1 MKEFQPT
8 GPLAW
13 DPTAILAGF
22 WDDDEE
28 DADDAPGVVN
38 GVLRISIR
46 GGLSESSWWGTD
58 YLQIRRELARAR
70 GIIGLKAVVL
80 EIDSPGGEVSGIS
93 ETVAAIEQTDA
104 VVPVYAYVRGTCA
117 SAAYWLASACRR
129 VVAVQTA
136 RVGCV
141 GAICSLVDDRG
152 IGEKMGARYY
162 RFTSERTPNKAPEP
176 GTPAFDAETQ
186 ATVDAMGDAFLAD
199 LARMRGPRGD
209 LDAVAEFYQGGRM
222 LAADAAREAGWVD
235 AVLTSAPSG
244 ADAWLMT
251 GAAPPEPKRP
261 APAFPFSMVR
271 RAAAATTEEA
281 SMANENPGGGVV
293 TLTAEVHAELLAQL
307 KAFTEEKNA
316 AEARATAAEAK
327 VREAETQRND
337 VAARLVSLEAD
348 AKALLADKREREL
361 SDVIASAVASG
372 KAAPGDEAKFRAIAE
387 KRGTDA
393 LRDLVALIPDGAAGP
408 RRALAS
414 GVQMPI
420 EARTMT
426 DAEMAGEAQ
435 TRAKAN
441 GTTYREEFRKLRAE
455 KGASK

>member
-1 MKEFQPT
+1 
-8 GPLAW
+8 
-13 DPTAILAGF
+13 
-22 WDDDEE
+22 
-28 DADDAPGVVN
+28 
-38 GVLRISIR
+38 
-46 GGLSESSWWGTD
+46 
-58 YLQIRRELARAR
+58 
-70 GIIGLKAVVL
+70 
-80 EIDSPGGEVSGIS
+80 
-93 ETVAAIEQTDA
+93 
-104 VVPVYAYVRGTCA
+104 
-117 SAAYWLASACRR
+117 
-129 VVAVQTA
+129 
-136 RVGCV
+136 
-141 GAICSLVDDRG
+141 
-152 IGEKMGARYY
+152 
-162 RFTSERTPNKAPEP
+162 
-176 GTPAFDAETQ
+176 
-186 ATVDAMGDAFLAD
+186 
-199 LARMRGPRGD
+199 
-209 LDAVAEFYQGGRM
+209 
-222 LAADAAREAGWVD
+222 
-235 AVLTSAPSG
+235 
-244 ADAWLMT
+244 
-251 GAAPPEPKRP
+251 
-261 APAFPFSMVR
+261 
-271 RAAAATTEEA
+271 
-281 SMANENPGGGVV
+281 MANENPGGGVV

-414 GVQMPI
+414 GAAMPI

-426 DAEMAGEAQ
+426 DAEMAGEAN

>member
-1 MKEFQPT
+1 MTREYQPT

-22 WDDDEE
+22 WDDDDEE
-28 DADDAPGVVN
+28 DDDAPGVVN

-70 GIIGLKAVVL
+70 GIIGLRAVVL

-93 ETVAAIEQTDA
+93 ETVAAIEQTA
-104 VVPVYAYVRGTCA
+104 GVVPVYAYVRGTCA

-141 GAICSLVDDRG
+141 GAICSLWDDRG

-176 GTPAFDAETQ
+176 GTEAFSAEAQ

-235 AVLTSAPSG
+235 AVLTSAPTG
-244 ADAWLMT
+244 PDAWLMT

-261 APAFPFSMVR
+261 APAFQFSMVR
-271 RAAAATTEEA
+271 RSTAATTEEGV
-281 SMANENPGGGVV
+281 MPNENTGGGVV
-293 TLTAEVHAELLAQL
+293 TLTAEVYAGLEARLTALAEERDAAMAKASAAENRAAQAETKANDNAAQMAAFAADL
-307 KAFTEEKNA
+307 KALT
-316 AEARATAAEAK
+316 
-327 VREAETQRND
+327 
-337 VAARLVSLEAD
+337 
-348 AKALLADKREREL
+348 ADKREREV
-361 SDVIASAVASG
+361 SDVIASAVAAG
-372 KAAPGDEAKFRAIAE
+372 KYAPGDEGKLRALAG
-387 KRGTDA
+387 KLGTDA
-393 LRDLVALIPDGAAGP
+393 LREFVATVPDGAAGP

-414 GVQMPI
+414 GATMPVDGGDKTSI
-420 EARTMT
+420 ALQVIAKARETGKPIAQVA
-426 DAEMAGEAQ
+426 AEMGV
-435 TRAKAN
+435 T
-441 GTTYREEFRKLRAE
+441 L
-455 KGASK
+455 